1 MPNSVM
7 HPYYFKHRDY
17 LLAYAKRYRE
27 QNKELI
33 KYKLQQIK
41 VLYIIRGSEN
51 GSIIK
56 EYKGYI

>member
-1 MPNSVM
+1 MR
-7 HPYYFKHRDY
+7 PYYFKHRDY
-17 LLAYAKRYRE
+17 LLTYAKRYRE

-41 VLYIIRGSEN
+41 VLYIIRESEN
-51 GSIIK
+51 GPIIK

>member
-1 MPNSVM
+1 MR
-7 HPYYFKHRDY
+7 PYYFKHRDY

-41 VLYIIRGSEN
+41 VLYIIRESEN